1 MSESSATSS
10 SQSSVQETHVSNER
24 RYWRRQDGPISWWPW
39 GLLPL
44 IGLVLLYLW
53 GAFIT
58 APNIE
63 EQVQDTVVSN
73 LADKGFAGAGVAAA
87 GQMVAVDVAL
97 PADEVAHARAVA
109 RSTRC
114 DTWVGRLICPT
125 DVDLEAQ
132 AIAQEVGTESAP
144 IPAAQPVVPAR
155 PHDFRVVVDSNNAR
169 LMGEVPDE
177 IARQRLVEAAR
188 ARFDRVTDELVV
200 TGEAATSQWP
210 LAADRAVL
218 VTSSFERGSASWQN
232 AIFNAQGLVLAET
245 KARVRT
251 QFNNTTGAPALGA
264 LSLEVAKTSA
274 TCNEEFAAAL
284 STSTINFTTGSAT
297 IDASSQSLLEA
308 LAQTANQC
316 AGALLIEG
324 HTDSVGNE
332 DSNMALSQERATAVQ
347 NALSELGVANARLS
361 AAGYGE
367 SQPIASNDD
376 AAGRAQNR
384 RIVIQIATA
393 N

>member
-1 MSESSATSS
+1 
-10 SQSSVQETHVSNER
+10 
-24 RYWRRQDGPISWWPW
+24 
-39 GLLPL
+39 
-44 IGLVLLYLW
+44 
-53 GAFIT
+53 
-58 APNIE
+58 
-63 EQVQDTVVSN
+63 
-73 LADKGFAGAGVAAA
+73 
-87 GQMVAVDVAL
+87 
-97 PADEVAHARAVA
+97 
-109 RSTRC
+109 
-114 DTWVGRLICPT
+114 
-125 DVDLEAQ
+125 
-132 AIAQEVGTESAP
+132 
-144 IPAAQPVVPAR
+144 
-155 PHDFRVVVDSNNAR
+155 
-169 LMGEVPDE
+169 
-177 IARQRLVEAAR
+177 
-188 ARFDRVTDELVV
+188 V

-245 KARVRT
+245 EARVRT

-324 HTDSVGNE
+324 HTDSAGNE